1 MENPFTRTG
10 INEVGRVSKY
20 TCLPKPME
28 RKTSQKQITFAEG
41 SATAGDP
48 HQRGD
53 APLAVRSALSK
64 SGYQLSAAAK
74 NDFRKRG

>member
-10 INEVGRVSKY
+10 INEVERLSKY

-28 RKTSQKQITFAEG
+28 RKTSQEQITFAEG
-41 SATAGDP
+41 FATAGDP
-48 HQRGD
+48 QQHGN
-53 APLAVRSALSK
+53 APAGVRSALSK